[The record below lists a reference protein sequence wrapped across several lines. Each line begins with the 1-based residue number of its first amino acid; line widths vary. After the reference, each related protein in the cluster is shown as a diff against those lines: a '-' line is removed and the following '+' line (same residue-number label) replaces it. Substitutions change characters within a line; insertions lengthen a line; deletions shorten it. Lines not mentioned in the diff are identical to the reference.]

1 MFELDDGFDEAGDAL
16 GEIFEEEAEETV
28 EDTAE
33 EYVEEIHSD
42 NLLAH
47 WNKKQG
53 DQQAQQ
59 QKKAESRPVYTG
71 PTIRQLLTQLDSQ
84 IRNLFGDRAQSLEVP
99 MTRAAEMLRALFPPS
114 TQQPL
119 VPMEHDQLQKELHHT
134 LNQLEDIMDA
144 LLVATMAR
152 S

>member
-1 MFELDDGFDEAGDAL
+1 MFELDDGFNEVGDVL
-16 GEIFEEEAEETV
+16 GEILEEEAEETV

-33 EYVEEIHSD
+33 EYVEEFQSD

-47 WNKKQG
+47 WNKKQ
-53 DQQAQQ
+53 DAQEERQQR
-59 QKKAESRPVYTG
+59 QKARRPAYTG
-71 PTIRQLLTQLDSQ
+71 PTIKQLLTQLDSQ
-84 IRNLFGDRAQSLEVP
+84 IRNLFGDRAQVLEVP
-99 MTRAAEMLRALFPPS
+99 MTRATETLRALFPPS

-144 LLVATMAR
+144 LLVATVAR